1 MRDLPD
7 HDPLLKSQREAPSF
21 NATWLKNG
29 EKMSMTQRIGFL
41 IVSLS
46 TVGSGLWVVFVA
58 IGFLH
63 RMDVLSPDG
72 IFIAVGILVGLF
84 FLTIGIL
91 GLGFIRQTGPGLW
104 RRSFYPGFIK
114 SGSCPPQ
121 AQRLARDSKG
131 GSLHDGIPF
140 PYGETTLLRYDIV
153 DSVGSTSTRAA
164 CGFAIRSPA
173 DVHRL

>member
-7 HDPLLKSQREAPSF
+7 HDPLLKSRREAPSF
-21 NATWLKNG
+21 NAAWLKNG

-63 RMDVLSPDG
+63 RMDVLSLDG
-72 IFIAVGILVGLF
+72 IFIAVGILIGLF

-91 GLGFIRQTGPGLW
+91 GLRNV
-104 RRSFYPGFIK
+104 
-114 SGSCPPQ
+114 
-121 AQRLARDSKG
+121 
-131 GSLHDGIPF
+131 
-140 PYGETTLLRYDIV
+140 LR
-153 DSVGSTSTRAA
+153 
-164 CGFAIRSPA
+164 F
-173 DVHRL
+173 